1 MNPVDLHYKLALGLN
16 QTYIEKNADYGD
28 AFDKSLDNHGLTAAI
43 VRMEDK
49 MGRFSNLAGRAASMQ
64 VDESLEDTLL
74 DLANYA
80 IMTVMWIEKQTV
92 NLYADNKAYTTVR
105 LNEDY
110 DGILAKRELAMQKLV
125 CGSSSAKEFV
135 DELVDIQGSF
145 NNRLSDDI
153 NAKADKVVENFNKKM
168 DSIMQVTADT
178 VLADVKNMEPITG
191 YHGQVR
197 FLPAEPIMTD
207 FNRETNQYLVGLGK
221 TTWGAYSLVDQTYII
236 ETLKEFKNGKLDDS
250 IAWEHIQRFI
260 VTK

>member
-28 AFDKSLDNHGLTAAI
+28 AFNKSLDNHGLTAAI

-49 MGRFSNLAGRAASMQ
+49 MGRFSNLAGRPASMQ
-64 VDESLEDTLL
+64 VEESLEDTLL

-80 IMTVMWIEKQTV
+80 IMTVMWLKTSDKPDTV
-92 NLYADNKAYTTVR
+92 TLYAEGDAYATIQV
-105 LNEDY
+105 
-110 DGILAKRELAMQKLV
+110 KKELTH
-125 CGSSSAKEFV
+125 KE
-135 DELVDIQGSF
+135 I
-145 NNRLSDDI
+145 DDI
-153 NAKADKVVENFNKKM
+153 NAN
-168 DSIMQVTADT
+168 TG
-178 VLADVKNMEPITG
+178 G

-197 FLPAEPIMTD
+197 FLPSEPIMTD